1 MRAPMINRQRAL
13 QIKVGDEVIIDT
25 LWNRT
30 EPPRNKI
37 LNPAKV
43 LDVRNMGVGGQT
55 GVLITVKTTSGKNI
69 ELDAGWFR
77 A

>member
-1 MRAPMINRQRAL
+1 MRNPMTRQRAL
-13 QIKVGDEVIIDT
+13 QIRVGDEIRIDS

-43 LDVRNMGVGGQT
+43 LDIRQQPGSQT
-55 GVLITVKTTSGKNI
+55 GVLITVRAASGKNI
-69 ELDAGWFR
+69 ELDAGWFQE
-77 A
+77 